1 MEQED
6 IRAAIVVMLS
16 AMLPSVGIVQ
26 NRERTSMVSYR
37 ESATP
42 KPGVIRAVT
51 VSNADPGGK
60 NSLVTERFDTC
71 TVRLRRVW
79 TLRYYL
85 TIDDKSDSE
94 SACWLTVERIRKLF
108 TKGRS
113 LGGSVV
119 DSYAPDV
126 LTFVA
131 LNIEEYDVH
140 YVEIVFQTVS
150 YENVAGGYE

>member
-6 IRAAIVVMLS
+6 IRANIAAMLS
-16 AMLPSVGIVQ
+16 SLTPTIGIVE

-37 ESATP
+37 FSDTP

-51 VSNADPGGK
+51 ISNADPDGK
-60 NSLVTERFDTC
+60 NSLSTERFDSC
-71 TVRLRRVW
+71 TVRVRRLW

-85 TIDDKSDSE
+85 TIDDKSASE
-94 SACWLTVERIRKLF
+94 IEAWREVERIRRLF

-113 LGGSVV
+113 VGGSVV

-126 LTFVA
+126 VAFVA

-150 YENVAGGYE
+150 YENIAGGYE